1 MQIKEIKHRLNG
13 SQQVF
18 FCDLVYA
25 GPEGTIIRYQATEDP
40 YKAVAWTSEGY
51 YWPDKHYLMYKLFD
65 EYGALRGYRFDVC
78 KDVQLEPGQVE
89 WTDLYLDAVVSP
101 AGDISIEDEDEVA
114 EAIGRGELSE
124 SDKAIINQTRRVLME
139 EHRRIIQDADVL
151 RSRVIV
157 AKLS

>member
-1 MQIKEIKHRLNG
+1 M
-13 SQQVF
+13 
-18 FCDLVYA
+18 
-25 GPEGTIIRYQATEDP
+25 
-40 YKAVAWTSEGY
+40 
-51 YWPDKHYLMYKLFD
+51 
-65 EYGALRGYRFDVC
+65 
-78 KDVQLEPGQVE
+78 QLEPGQVE

-101 AGDISIEDEDEVA
+101 AGDIRIEDEDEVA

-151 RSRVIV
+151 RSKVIV